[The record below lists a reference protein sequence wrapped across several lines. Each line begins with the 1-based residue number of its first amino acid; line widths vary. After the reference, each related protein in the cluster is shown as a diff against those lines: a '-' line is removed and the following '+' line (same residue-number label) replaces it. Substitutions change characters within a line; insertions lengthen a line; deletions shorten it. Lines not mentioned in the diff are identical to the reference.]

1 MLILLWGLEFDSP
14 VTAVRDEL
22 QSLGVPTLFVNQREV
37 LDIDVRMTV
46 GEALDASIRVQDKW
60 VDLEQVTAAYL
71 RPYSSFRLPA
81 IARAGPE
88 SQAWQHAASVDDILL
103 CWAEVTTALLVNP
116 LGAMSGNSS
125 KPYQLE
131 QLRKIGWSVPETLI
145 TTDAAAAKDFW
156 AGHGE
161 VIYKSVS
168 GVRSRVS
175 RLGPQHLERFTSISS
190 CPTQF
195 QQYIRGTDYR
205 VHVAGTEVLACEV
218 RSDADDYRYSGD
230 ADVEIRACALPFD
243 VEDRCLKTAAA
254 LDLPFVGIDLRL
266 TQEGEWF
273 CFEANPSP
281 GFTYYER
288 ATGLPIGR
296 AVAGLLTGISTSDD
310 TESEVRV
317 ISHV

>member
-1 MLILLWGLEFDSP
+1 MLILLWGLESDSP

-22 QSLGVPTLFVNQREV
+22 QALGVSTLFVNQREV
-37 LDIDVRMTV
+37 LDIEARMTV
-46 GEALDASIRVQDKW
+46 GETLDASIRVQDKW
-60 VDLEQVTAAYL
+60 VELDRVTAAYL
-71 RPYSSFRLPA
+71 RPYNSFRLPS

-88 SQAWQHAASVDDILL
+88 SEAWKHAAAVDDILL
-103 CWAEVTTALLVNP
+103 CWAEVTNAFLVNP

-145 TTDAAAAKDFW
+145 TTDPEAAREFW
-156 AGHGE
+156 FAHRE

-175 RLGPQHLERFTSISS
+175 RLRPEHLERFTSISS

-195 QQYIRGTDYR
+195 QQYVRGTDYR
-205 VHVAGTEVLACEV
+205 VHVAGAEVLACEV
-218 RSDADDYRYSGD
+218 LSEADDYRYPGD

-243 VEDRCLKTAAA
+243 VEERCLQTAAA
-254 LDLPFVGIDLRL
+254 LELPFVGIDLRL
-266 TQEGEWF
+266 THEGEWF

-288 ATGLPIGR
+288 ATGLQIGR
-296 AVAGLLTGISTSDD
+296 AVAGLLTGMGVPDD
-310 TESEVRV
+310 TESEVPV
-317 ISHV
+317 IMHA

>member
-1 MLILLWGLEFDSP
+1 MLILLWGLESDSP

-22 QSLGVPTLFVNQREV
+22 QSLGVPILFVNQREV

-46 GEALDASIRVQDKW
+46 GQRLDASIGVHDKW
-60 VDLEQVTAAYL
+60 IDLDEVTAAYL
-71 RPYSSFRLPA
+71 RPYSACRLPA

-88 SQAWQHAASVDDILL
+88 SEACQHAASVDDILL
-103 CWAEVTTALLVNP
+103 CWAEVTNAFLVNP

-145 TTDAAAAKDFW
+145 TTDPEAARGFW
-156 AGHGE
+156 KVHGE

-175 RLGPQHLERFTSISS
+175 RLGPQHLNRFTNISS

-205 VHVAGTEVLACEV
+205 VHVAGAEVLACEV
-218 RSDADDYRYSGD
+218 LSEADDYRYPAD

-243 VEDRCLKTAAA
+243 VEDRCLETAAA
-254 LDLPFVGIDLRL
+254 LELPFVGIDLRL
-266 TQEGEWF
+266 TKEGEWF

-296 AVAGLLTGISTSDD
+296 AVAALLTGMDVSADQASD
-310 TESEVRV
+310 VHV